1 MVGYASSEGV
11 GRSFWSYFFVILF
24 ILTFVL
30 KFSLKKRGCENK
42 GVDFEMGIGTRLH
55 AVGRQR
61 ASWKAVLLFKCF
73 FFWWQNSFWK
83 QSWPVL
89 SCLDCVIY
97 FLPSYVLGSRKI
109 YALRL
114 ILICL
119 VLVVVLSSGKWIAW
133 VKLECR
139 WDFWGLPS
147 ERIHLA
153 ILFFVT

>member
-1 MVGYASSEGV
+1 MVGYTSSEGV

-30 KFSLKKRGCENK
+30 NFLWKRGAVRTK
-42 GVDFEMGIGTRLH
+42 GLILKWGLAPDCTLLGGRGLH
-55 AVGRQR
+55 GKPFYFLNV
-61 ASWKAVLLFKCF
+61 